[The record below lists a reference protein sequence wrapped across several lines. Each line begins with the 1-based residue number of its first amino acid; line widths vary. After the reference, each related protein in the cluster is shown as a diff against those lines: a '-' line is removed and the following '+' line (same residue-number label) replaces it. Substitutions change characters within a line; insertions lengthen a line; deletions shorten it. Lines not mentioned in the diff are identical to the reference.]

1 MTANLFGSRLRS
13 RLLTWLF
20 THSDEDFYVRELE
33 KTLKEDSTNISRELK
48 NLHNLG
54 ILIQNTI
61 RHLKYY
67 RVNKKS
73 PFYSELRSLILK
85 TTGAAGSI
93 QEKLMELKGINYAF
107 IFGSVAKDTEN
118 IASDID
124 LIVVGK
130 MNLDLLNDLIS
141 KVEADLKREI
151 NYTCYTNEEFEDKIA
166 AKDGFL
172 RNVLK
177 DKKIML
183 IGKEDELKRL

>member
-33 KTLKEDSTNISRELK
+33 KTLKQDSTNISRELK
-48 NLHNLG
+48 NLLNLG
-54 ILIQNTI
+54 ILTQNRI
-61 RHLKYY
+61 GHHKYY
-67 RVNKKS
+67 KVNKKC
-73 PFYSELRSLILK
+73 PFYPELKNLILK

-93 QEKLMELKGINYAF
+93 KEKLAELKGVRYAF
-107 IFGSVAKDTEN
+107 IFGSVAKNTEN

-141 KVEADLKREI
+141 KIEADLKREI

-183 IGKEDELKRL
+183 IGKEDEFKRL